1 MSRPDAAWR
10 TQRVPSL
17 SMAKRAT
24 VEFVL
29 RPFEGLPGEPDWVA
43 MREVVP
49 AATGTVRTTKEYGS
63 RDVVI
68 ATILPS
74 AWPAVHRGDGA
85 ILLALQQHAGSG
97 DASRDLADLLL
108 QALELPA
115 GTPITSTRLP
125 EPGPRL
131 QDVLDLSVPFEV
143 TVHDGFDFWTA
154 EGADITP
161 EVAASLERM
170 NETII
175 PTRRLTSVDAAYWAR
190 MGDREYLRWGMPHD
204 EQDFLDALA
213 RLHAVRRSGLGESG
227 SIGKFIGAFRSCGIL
242 VPVWDL
248 AVGTDAAALE
258 EPVSALGERL
268 AEALAVSGPLD
279 ANQRRARAG
288 LVARQLTLR

>member
-1 MSRPDAAWR
+1 MARRP
-10 TQRVPSL
+10 
-17 SMAKRAT
+17 T

-49 AATGTVRTTKEYGS
+49 AATATARTTQEYGA
-63 RDVVI
+63 REVVV
-68 ATILPS
+68 TTVLPM
-74 AWPAVHRGDGA
+74 AWPALHRGDGTVM
-85 ILLALQQHAGSG
+85 LALQQHAGSG

-108 QALELPA
+108 RAVDLPV
-115 GTPITSTRLP
+115 GTPITSAPLP

-131 QDVLDLSVPFEV
+131 QDVLDLSVPFDV
-143 TVHDGFDFWTA
+143 TVHDGFDYWTA
-154 EGADITP
+154 AGTELSPD
-161 EVAASLERM
+161 VAASLERM
-170 NETII
+170 NETVV
-175 PTRRLTSVDAAYWAR
+175 PTQRLTSVEAAYWAR
-190 MGDREYLRWGMPHD
+190 MGEREYLRWAMPHD

-213 RLHAVRRSGLGESG
+213 RLHAERRSGLGDDG
-227 SIGKFIGAFRSCGIL
+227 AIGKFIGAFRSCGIL

-258 EPVSALGERL
+258 EPVAALGERL
-268 AEALAVSGPLD
+268 EEALAVTGPLD